1 MLLDVQHKL
10 RGWVCLISA
19 TDDASLGESP
29 DGLRAL
35 L

>member
-1 MLLDVQHKL
+1 MLRDAKHKL
-10 RGWVCLISA
+10 RGWVYLMSA